1 MTTKLEVDDIADFD
15 VDDAEETLIA
25 LLELALVEDLD
36 SDDRVLLDGAG
47 EGECEEMDGTGGRRT
62 RHTCRRTR
70 SSRD

>member
-36 SDDRVLLDGAG
+36 CNHGGVLDSTRKGQK
-47 EGECEEMDGTGGRRT
+47 GTLRT
-62 RHTCRRTR
+62 L
-70 SSRD
+70 

>member
-36 SDDRVLLDGAG
+36 GDDRRLLHDTADKHIEQHGAWLVLVMTD
-47 EGECEEMDGTGGRRT
+47 T
-62 RHTCRRTR
+62 
-70 SSRD
+70 SKFSFQ

>member
-36 SDDRVLLDGAG
+36 SDHRRLLD
-47 EGECEEMDGTGGRRT
+47 
-62 RHTCRRTR
+62 HTVQ
-70 SSRD
+70 

>member
-36 SDDRVLLDGAG
+36 SDDRVLLDGTG
-47 EGECEEMDGTGGRRT
+47 GGECEMDGTGGRKT

>member
-47 EGECEEMDGTGGRRT
+47 GGECEEMDGTGGTRT
-62 RHTCRRTR
+62 ERTCRRTR